1 MVAGC
6 PKCNSRYRVDVEKIG
21 SEGAKLRCTKCSAVF
36 LVRAPQAATEPPAPA
51 PDPAPPSGQKIDS
64 KRTVLVADPEES
76 RYRLVIELDLDRT
89 AAEHW
94 GRSVERALGER
105 NLEYAQKRK
114 SGRLR
119 ALQIISVASGTGEL
133 YKRHLLAKGQ
143 REGQFKLVALQYATD
158 CTFDFT
164 SVSPTHASLDS
175 P

>member
-1 MVAGC
+1 M
-6 PKCNSRYRVDVEKIG
+6 
-21 SEGAKLRCTKCSAVF
+21 L
-36 LVRAPQAATEPPAPA
+36 
-51 PDPAPPSGQKIDS
+51 
-64 KRTVLVADPEES
+64 ADPEES

-133 YKRHLLAKGQ
+133 YKRHMLAKGQ
-143 REGQFKLVALQYATD
+143 KEGQFKLVALQYATD

-164 SVSPTHASLDS
+164 SGSPTHASLD
-175 P
+175 PR